1 MRKRQ
6 DSVFERDYVSTLTL
20 RTQRS
25 LRSLVCHHT
34 NLMKRAGY
42 RLRVQFR
49 FANSG
54 QVLGTMVFALHR
66 DASVKIHDESVESV
80 LAIPIR
86 MRASS

>member
-1 MRKRQ
+1 MRERQ
-6 DSVFERDYVSTLTL
+6 DSVFERDYVSTLTR

-25 LRSLVCHHT
+25 LLSLVCHHT

-66 DASVKIHDESVESV
+66 DASVKIQ
-80 LAIPIR
+80 
-86 MRASS
+86 